1 MKTLLLGIIAVLA
14 HAQAPLTNAD
24 VVKMASQ
31 GISQASMIEAIKSAR
46 AVSFQVAPPDQPALE
61 ASGVPRP
68 VVMEMMQRVMRDEA
82 RSNVRSGSPMDA
94 SPKAAPIVRPP
105 QPRRPPNGDWALGAG
120 RPEFSIRVGGS
131 SAFQNRGGGLS
142 SSWLVGAGL
151 GVGIHRYLA
160 AMGEYSYESIQGI
173 ILGPVAYAT
182 TKIQDVLGGVRIG
195 TAGRVSP
202 YAFIGG
208 GVMHYRAVEERLF
221 LFIEPRHASAT
232 NPAFALGGGINVSL
246 RQHVG
251 IQTDFRAVKPSD
263 FVWYARAT
271 GGLYFRF

>member
-160 AMGEYSYESIQGI
+160 AMGEYSFENIDGI
-173 ILGPVAYAT
+173 TLAPILLGT
-182 TKIQDVLGGVRIG
+182 SKTHDVLGGLRIG
-195 TAGRVSP
+195 TPGRISP
-202 YAFIGG
+202 YLFLGGGVMRYSAEGITPLLRFIREEGTKPAFGIGG
-208 GVMHYRAVEERLF
+208 GV
-221 LFIEPRHASAT
+221 
-232 NPAFALGGGINVSL
+232 NVS
-246 RQHVG
+246 RRSHVG
-251 IQTDFRAVKPSD
+251 IQTDFRAVKPTD
-263 FVWYARAT
+263 FFWYGRFT
-271 GGLYFRF
+271 GGLYVRF